1 MTRELERARF
11 DDTVLA
17 ELRGDLLR
25 FASLQLRDDHL
36 AEDVVQEAMAAALAG
51 QQDFAGKSSVKTW
64 VFAILRNK
72 IIDVIRQRG
81 RTINVTA
88 LSPEERSMDQGFEA
102 LFKANQHWKPDHRP
116 SDWGDP
122 EQALRDSQFM
132 VVLEACLSHLPANT
146 ARVFMMR
153 EFLALD
159 TAEVC
164 AELAIST
171 SNCHVILHRARNG
184 LRECLEKNWFA
195 AGEHP

>member
-1 MTRELERARF
+1 MTMTPERARF
-11 DDTVLA
+11 DDTMLA
-17 ELRGDLLR
+17 ELRRDMLR

-36 AEDVVQEAMAAALAG
+36 AEDVVQDAMAAALAG
-51 QQDFAGKSSVKTW
+51 GQEFAGKSSVKTW
-64 VFAILRNK
+64 VFAILKNK

-88 LSPEERSMDQGFEA
+88 LSPQEQSMDQGFEA
-102 LFKANQHWKPDHRP
+102 LFKTNQHWKPDHRP

-122 EQALRDSQFM
+122 EQALRHSQFM
-132 VVLEACLSHLPANT
+132 AVLEACLSHLPENT

-159 TAEVC
+159 TTEVC

-184 LRECLEKNWFA
+184 LRECLEKNWFV
-195 AGEHP
+195 AGERA